1 MVINGHTIRL
11 FPRNQKLELQTKYIL
26 LCGSTA
32 KVVSFEW
39 LHPGISFMDSKVL
52 TLEAPIS
59 TYKFSKLISI
69 HFLKE

>member
-32 KVVSFEW
+32 KVVSFEC
-39 LHPGISFMDSKVL
+39 LHPRISFMDSKVL
-52 TLEAPIS
+52 TL
-59 TYKFSKLISI
+59 
-69 HFLKE
+69 

>member
-32 KVVSFEW
+32 KVVSFEC
-39 LHPGISFMDSKVL
+39 LHPRISFMDSKVL

-59 TYKFSKLISI
+59 TYKFSKLIPM